1 MSKKKL
7 AGDITDI
14 SEGIPELTLG
24 DITAQTLTDGTELTE
39 EAIATLNDAKS
50 DDDDE
55 AAVAKALGSFSLDDG
70 TGKDQRPHTL
80 PEGSGRVLVLRHKA
94 SGHFVQYNQLSAANQ
109 DFTVLRVDKALFHK
123 LNVVA

>member
-14 SEGIPELTLG
+14 SEGIPELTVG
-24 DITAQTLTDGTELTE
+24 DITAQTLTDGAELTE
-39 EAIATLNDAKS
+39 EDIATLSAVKK

-70 TGKDQRPHTL
+70 TGKTQKTHTL
-80 PEGSGRVLVLRHKA
+80 PEGSNQVLVLRHKP
-94 SGHFVQYNQLSAANQ
+94 SGRFVQYNQLSAANP
-109 DFTVLRVDKALFHK
+109 DFTVLRVDKELFPK

>member
-24 DITAQTLTDGTELTE
+24 DITAQALTDGTELTE
-39 EAIATLNDAKS
+39 EAIATLVGAKS
-50 DDDDE
+50 DDDE

-70 TGKDQRPHTL
+70 TGKDQKLHTL
-80 PEGSGRVLVLRHKA
+80 PEGSDQVLVLRHKV